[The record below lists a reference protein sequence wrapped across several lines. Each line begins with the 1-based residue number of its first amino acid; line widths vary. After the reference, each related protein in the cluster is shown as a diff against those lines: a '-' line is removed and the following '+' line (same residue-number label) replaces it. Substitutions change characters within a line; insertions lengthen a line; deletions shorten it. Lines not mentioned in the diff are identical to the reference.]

1 MYISEG
7 ATDLLITNGLHPG
20 EEIDYVTMPKGLA
33 VEGLN
38 SSLLQGIMALFNKI
52 LNIKKNRYEFI

>member
-1 MYISEG
+1 
-7 ATDLLITNGLHPG
+7 LITNGLHPG